1 MKKLT
6 IIFATLLLAA
16 GVAYAQEEKE
26 QYNQY
31 GVKVN
36 TETLVAEAQ
45 DGILVLRSKGDSGY
59 KIWFDNRVQVD
70 GAAFFGEP
78 EWADGIS
85 NDFSIRRA
93 RFAVKAQIDKDW
105 YGEVDMDM
113 ANGVFE
119 LKDAIIRYTGFEHLQ
134 LQAGSFKEVFS
145 LQRNN
150 SSRYLQFIERPMVC
164 SALAPSRHLG
174 FNANYYNKGIF
185 LNMGIM
191 GQEIEGEE
199 TRSFVEESSKGAG
212 PDNGLTYTFKA
223 VYQPGWNKT
232 DWGMHIGAAAS
243 YRNPKTSDEYFGKMR
258 YSARNSTNIN
268 RKKYVDTGDF
278 DFDHYVRYT
287 AELAGYWKGF
297 RGEAVYMGNTTAYI
311 PDIKNAPTVTSPRNF
326 YGWYVQGGYLLF
338 GGRQRYDSAGAKF
351 TRVKRGQKWGDVEL
365 CGRIEFLDLNADK
378 ALNPN
383 DQKIMG
389 GKCTAYALGL
399 NYYINDH
406 VKVQLNY
413 QYNDNDRFSA
423 GKGNKFYVG
432 LDDTG
437 KPTKTP
443 YKTVGK
449 AGVDYHMVA
458 MRFEIDF

>member
-1 MKKLT
+1 MKKLFY
-6 IIFATLLLAA
+6 FAVLLLASA
-16 GVAYAQEEKE
+16 FVANAQD

-31 GVKVN
+31 GVKVDIDP
-36 TETLVAEAQ
+36 LQAEAQ
-45 DGILVLRSKGDSGY
+45 DGILVLRSKNNSGY
-59 KIWFDNRVQVD
+59 KIWFDNRVQTD
-70 GAAFFGEP
+70 GAVFFGEP
-78 EWADGIS
+78 SWADGIS

-93 RFAVKAQIDKDW
+93 RFAVKAQINKDW

-119 LKDAIIRYTGFEHLQ
+119 LKDAIIRYTGLENWQFQ
-134 LQAGSFKEVFS
+134 MGSFKEIFS

-174 FNANYYNKGIF
+174 LNANYYNKGLF
-185 LNMGIM
+185 LNLGIM

-199 TRSFVEESSKGAG
+199 TRSFVEESSKGKG

-243 YRNPKTSDEYFGKMR
+243 YRNPKTSDETFGKMR
-258 YSARNSTNIN
+258 YSTRNSTSIN
-268 RKKYVDTGDF
+268 RKKYIDTGDF
-278 DFDHYVRYT
+278 DFDHYIRYT

-297 RGEAVYMGNTTAYI
+297 RGEAVYMGNTTYL
-311 PDIKNAPTVTSPRNF
+311 PNNAGTKMFS
-326 YGWYVQGGYLLF
+326 GWYVQGGYLLF
-338 GGRQRYDSAGAKF
+338 GGQQRYDGAGAKF

-365 CGRIEFLDLNADK
+365 CGRVEYIDLNADK
-378 ALNPN
+378 ALAAD

-389 GKCTAYALGL
+389 GSSMAYAVGL

-406 VKVQLNY
+406 VKVQLNW
-413 QYNDNDRFSA
+413 QYNDNDRFAS
-423 GKGNKFYVG
+423 GKGNKFFCGVDENG
-432 LDDTG
+432 AATRN
-437 KPTKTP
+437 P
-443 YKTVGK
+443 YYTRGK

>member
-1 MKKLT
+1 MKKLFY
-6 IIFATLLLAA
+6 FAVLLLSSAFIA
-16 GVAYAQEEKE
+16 NAQD

-31 GVKVN
+31 GVKVDIDP
-36 TETLVAEAQ
+36 LQAEAQ
-45 DGILVLRSKGDSGY
+45 DGILVLRSKNNSGY
-59 KIWFDNRVQVD
+59 KIWFDNRVQTD
-70 GAAFFGEP
+70 GAVFFGEP
-78 EWADGIS
+78 SWADGIS

-93 RFAVKAQIDKDW
+93 RFAVKAQINKDW

-119 LKDAIIRYTGFEHLQ
+119 LKDAIIRYTGLENWQFQ
-134 LQAGSFKEVFS
+134 MGSFKEIFS

-174 FNANYYNKGIF
+174 LNANYYNKGLF
-185 LNMGIM
+185 LNLGIM

-199 TRSFVEESSKGAG
+199 TRSFVEESSKGKG

-243 YRNPKTSDEYFGKMR
+243 YRNPKTSDETFGKMR
-258 YSARNSTNIN
+258 YSTRNSTSIN
-268 RKKYVDTGDF
+268 RKKY
-278 DFDHYVRYT
+278 
-287 AELAGYWKGF
+287 
-297 RGEAVYMGNTTAYI
+297 I
-311 PDIKNAPTVTSPRNF
+311 
-326 YGWYVQGGYLLF
+326 
-338 GGRQRYDSAGAKF
+338 
-351 TRVKRGQKWGDVEL
+351 
-365 CGRIEFLDLNADK
+365 DLNADK
-378 ALNPN
+378 ALAAD

-389 GKCTAYALGL
+389 GSAMAYAVGL

-406 VKVQLNY
+406 VKVQLNW
-413 QYNDNDRFSA
+413 QYNDNDRFAS
-423 GKGNKFYVG
+423 GKGNKFFCGVDENG
-432 LDDTG
+432 AATRN
-437 KPTKTP
+437 P
-443 YKTVGK
+443 YYTRGK

>member
-6 IIFATLLLAA
+6 LILTTLLLAA
-16 GVAYAQEEKE
+16 GFAYAQEENE

-36 TETLVAEAQ
+36 TETLTAEAQ

-105 YGEVDMDM
+105 YGEVDLDM

-119 LKDAIIRYTGFEHLQ
+119 LKDAIIRYTGLANWQF
-134 LQAGSFKEVFS
+134 QAGSFKEVFS

-185 LNMGIM
+185 LNLGIM

-199 TRSFVEESSKGAG
+199 TRSFVEESSKGKG
-212 PDNGLTYTFKA
+212 PDNGLTYTLKA

-232 DWGMHIGAAAS
+232 DWGMHIGTAAS
-243 YRNPKTSDEYFGKMR
+243 YRNPKTSDETFGKMR

-297 RGEAVYMGNTTAYI
+297 RGEAVYMGNTTYLPEA
-311 PDIKNAPTVTSPRNF
+311 PGTKNF
-326 YGWYVQGGYLLF
+326 WGWYVQGGYLLF
-338 GGRQRYDSAGAKF
+338 GGRQRYDGAGAKF

-365 CGRIEFLDLNADK
+365 CGRVEFLDLNADK
-378 ALNPN
+378 ALVESTPTADIN
-383 DQKIMG
+383 KLIMG
-389 GKCTAYALGL
+389 GSSMAYALGI

-413 QYNDNDRFSA
+413 QYNDNDRWSA
-423 GKGNKFYVG
+423 GKGNKFFVG
-432 LDDTG
+432 VDEAG
-437 KPTKTP
+437 NPTKTP
-443 YKTVGK
+443 YKTVGN

>member
-1 MKKLT
+1 MRKLT
-6 IIFATLLLAA
+6 SILALMLLAA
-16 GVAYAQEEKE
+16 GVAFAQDKDD

-36 TETLVAEAQ
+36 TEVLQAEAQ

-93 RFAVKAQIDKDW
+93 RFAVKAQIDNDW
-105 YGEVDMDM
+105 YGEVDLDM

-119 LKDAIIRYTGFEHLQ
+119 LKDAIIRYTGLANWQF
-134 LQAGSFKEVFS
+134 QAGSFKEVFS

-174 FNANYYNKGIF
+174 FNANYYNKGVF
-185 LNMGIM
+185 LNLGIM

-199 TRSFVEESSKGAG
+199 TRSFVEESSKGKG

-232 DWGMHIGAAAS
+232 EWGMHIGAAAS
-243 YRNPKTSDEYFGKMR
+243 YRNPKTSDETFGKMR

-278 DFDHYVRYT
+278 SFDHYIRYT

-297 RGEAVYMGNTTAYI
+297 RGEAVYMGNTTYLPA
-311 PDIKNAPTVTSPRNF
+311 DATTGVMGTRNF
-326 YGWYVQGGYLLF
+326 WGWYVQGGYLLF
-338 GGRQRYDSAGAKF
+338 GGQQRYDNAGAKF

-365 CGRIEFLDLNADK
+365 CGRVEFLDLNADK
-378 ALNPN
+378 MLDGN
-383 DQKIMG
+383 DQEIMG
-389 GKCTAYALGL
+389 GKCMAYALGL

-406 VKVQLNY
+406 VKVQLNW
-413 QYNDNDRFSA
+413 QYNDNDRFAS
-423 GKGNKFYVG
+423 GKGNKFFCGV
-432 LDDTG
+432 DETG
-437 KPTKTP
+437 KPVRNPYLTK
-443 YKTVGK
+443 GK